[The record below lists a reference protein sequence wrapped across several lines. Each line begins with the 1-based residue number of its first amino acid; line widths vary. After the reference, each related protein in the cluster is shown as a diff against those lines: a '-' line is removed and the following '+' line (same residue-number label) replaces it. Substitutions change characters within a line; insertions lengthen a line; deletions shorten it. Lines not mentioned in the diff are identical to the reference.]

1 MRYNGGLA
9 FLSRQAPPVEE
20 NKYYTTLTLNIHRS
34 MLDVYNSLI
43 NITCLTQSCD
53 GQHKVINKLSVHL
66 PAKNQFMN

>member
-1 MRYNGGLA
+1 
-9 FLSRQAPPVEE
+9 
-20 NKYYTTLTLNIHRS
+20 

-53 GQHKVINKLSVHL
+53 GQHKIINKLSVHL